1 MARINKELVAM
12 NLLTCPT
19 SKEAAEKSGISV
31 PTLYRLK
38 KDTAFQSVLQKV
50 KDIFGETMHKAQG
63 YCLESLE
70 VLRTV
75 MNDSTATDSSRVSAA
90 KIILELGVA
99 LHEDEHIVQRLA
111 SMEKRLRDD

>member
-38 KDTAFQSVLQKV
+38 KDHSISK
-50 KDIFGETMHKAQG
+50 
-63 YCLESLE
+63 
-70 VLRTV
+70 
-75 MNDSTATDSSRVSAA
+75 RVAGS
-90 KIILELGVA
+90 
-99 LHEDEHIVQRLA
+99 QR
-111 SMEKRLRDD
+111 

>member
-38 KDTAFQSVLQKV
+38 KDTAFQNVLQEV
-50 KDIFGETMHKAQG
+50 KDNIFGETMHKAQG

-75 MNDSTATDSSRVSAA
+75 IHQNEQAVQQELSIDELFA
-90 KIILELGVA
+90 KVVNLCERG
-99 LHEDEHIVQRLA
+99 
-111 SMEKRLRDD
+111 

>member
-38 KDTAFQSVLQKV
+38 KDTAFQNVLQEV
-50 KDIFGETMHKAQG
+50 KDNIFGETMHKAQG

-75 MNDSTATDSSRVSAA
+75 MNDNTIKFV
-90 KIILELGVA
+90 VP
-99 LHEDEHIVQRLA
+99 DEADQRLA
-111 SMEKRLRDD
+111 SMEKRLQDD

>member
-50 KDIFGETMHKAQG
+50 KDNIFGETMHKAQG
-63 YCLESLE
+63 YCLESG
-70 VLRTV
+70 
-75 MNDSTATDSSRVSAA
+75 SSANCYERQH
-90 KIILELGVA
+90 GN
-99 LHEDEHIVQRLA
+99 RFFTGFGG
-111 SMEKRLRDD
+111 

>member
-50 KDIFGETMHKAQG
+50 KDNIFGETMHKAQG
-63 YCLESLE
+63 YCLESLANLKLQE
-70 VLRTV
+70 TV
-75 MNDSTATDSSRVSAA
+75 RRNRFYLWLYSIQSV
-90 KIILELGVA
+90 
-99 LHEDEHIVQRLA
+99 
-111 SMEKRLRDD
+111 

>member
-50 KDIFGETMHKAQG
+50 KDNIFGETMHKAQG
-63 YCLESLE
+63 YFNSNGSSTESISSTS
-70 VLRTV
+70 LRTCSNV
-75 MNDSTATDSSRVSAA
+75 TLTFTLLVT
-90 KIILELGVA
+90 LTT
-99 LHEDEHIVQRLA
+99 
-111 SMEKRLRDD
+111 